1 MPPEM
6 ASENHA
12 SPPSSRRRL
21 WRTCGWLATVA
32 AGVALAAAVLT
43 TQPVGADG
51 GPPQGA
57 PPGATRPATRATT
70 QPNGAATQP
79 ADGAVARE
87 SVGNG
92 DGGISPAVVARKL
105 GKGFAITLLV
115 AAASLTIGFFLSVPV
130 GVVLNRNR
138 GIAYYITRSFV
149 DFIRGTPVLVQLY
162 FVYFGSP
169 VIGLHL
175 APITSAIATLSIN
188 AMAYMAEVVRSGL
201 MSVDRG
207 QMLAGR
213 ALGLSRWDV
222 FRRIVWPQAFR
233 IAIPPLMNSVVALI
247 KDTALI
253 SIISVVEVVHTA
265 KSLVSITYEPMK
277 YYFIVAL
284 MFFVVTFPLMKLAG
298 RLEERIRQK
307 GYAHD

>member
-1 MPPEM
+1 MP
-6 ASENHA
+6 ALA
-12 SPPSSRRRL
+12 PPPAESRHSRRRRLL
-21 WRTCGWLATVA
+21 WHVVAWLATTA
-32 AGVALAAAVLT
+32 AALALAAAVLDGE
-43 TQPVGADG
+43 PVRAADG
-51 GPPQGA
+51 AAQDTATTGPQTRPAATPAPPADVA
-57 PPGATRPATRATT
+57 PPG
-70 QPNGAATQP
+70 NAA
-79 ADGAVARE
+79 
-87 SVGNG
+87 
-92 DGGISPAVVARKL
+92 GGITTSTVVRKL
-105 GKGFAITLLV
+105 AGGFGITLLV
-115 AAASLTIGFFLSVPV
+115 ASASLTIGFFLAVPV

-138 GIAYYITRSFV
+138 GVAYYVARSVV

-169 VIGLHL
+169 AIGLYIG
-175 APITSAIATLSIN
+175 PMTSAIATLSIN
-188 AMAYMAEVVRSGL
+188 SMSYMSEVVRSGL

-213 ALGLSRWDV
+213 ALGLSRWVV

-253 SIISVVEVVHTA
+253 SIIAVAEVVHQA
-265 KSLVSITYEPMK
+265 QSLVSITYEPMK
-277 YYFIVAL
+277 YYFIVAV

-298 RLEERIRQK
+298 RLEERIRRK